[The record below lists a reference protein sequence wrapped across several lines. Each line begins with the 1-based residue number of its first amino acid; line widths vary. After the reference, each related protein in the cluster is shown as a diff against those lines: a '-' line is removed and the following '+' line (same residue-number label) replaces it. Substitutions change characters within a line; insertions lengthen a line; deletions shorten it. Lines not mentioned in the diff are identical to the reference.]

1 MSNDK
6 LYNERN
12 YLVYKGKLLE
22 EDKMLE
28 ILSSNKYKYPDE
40 ITTFYKK
47 NNVLFLR
54 NNLSDNNIE
63 FNDYIIHKYKDYIYL
78 IDFDI
83 SRIEYNDGY
92 LDVDETNNYY
102 GSMELKELYRI
113 LGLNNKNYHELL
125 PKLLYNSNNNILA
138 YKIIKLLID
147 KNISYIIYNWKNNK
161 LTALTINKGYNNN
174 NYNGNIYYANLFNN
188 EQMLSNNKE
197 LLSEFSNNIKE
208 LPQNQL
214 YSNKKIKKLVLK

>member
-63 FNDYIIHKYKDYIYL
+63 FNDYIIHKYKDYIY
-78 IDFDI
+78 
-83 SRIEYNDGY
+83 
-92 LDVDETNNYY
+92 
-102 GSMELKELYRI
+102 
-113 LGLNNKNYHELL
+113 
-125 PKLLYNSNNNILA
+125 
-138 YKIIKLLID
+138 
-147 KNISYIIYNWKNNK
+147 
-161 LTALTINKGYNNN
+161 
-174 NYNGNIYYANLFNN
+174 
-188 EQMLSNNKE
+188 
-197 LLSEFSNNIKE
+197 
-208 LPQNQL
+208 
-214 YSNKKIKKLVLK
+214 

>member
-1 MSNDK
+1 
-6 LYNERN
+6 
-12 YLVYKGKLLE
+12 
-22 EDKMLE
+22 
-28 ILSSNKYKYPDE
+28 
-40 ITTFYKK
+40 
-47 NNVLFLR
+47 
-54 NNLSDNNIE
+54 
-63 FNDYIIHKYKDYIYL
+63 
-78 IDFDI
+78 
-83 SRIEYNDGY
+83 
-92 LDVDETNNYY
+92 
-102 GSMELKELYRI
+102 MELKELYRI

-161 LTALTINKGYNNN
+161 LTALKINKEEHNNN
-174 NYNGNIYYANLFNN
+174 NYNGNIYYVNLFNN